1 MNLSLPDHYV
11 VGYFGFSGS
20 TSSPLVDS
28 TQMQVCEEWKPHKM
42 FIQVT
47 GNDIPP
53 LYLAVDVVQGIWELM
68 TDFHSVEF
76 SDHWESFP
84 SDKTQRNDNSG
95 LQCAGWQ
102 SEQVPEEVLQTRYP
116 SAVLDHPWTSE
127 TIMEYLDRWLY
138 PPQQFGD

>member
-1 MNLSLPDHYV
+1 MNLSLPDHYL

-28 TQMQVCEEWKPHKM
+28 TQMQVCEEWKPHKV
-42 FIQVT
+42 FIKLQVSYSST
-47 GNDIPP
+47 LVSCGCG
-53 LYLAVDVVQGIWELM
+53 AGIWGV
-68 TDFHSVEF
+68 DDRFSQCGF

-102 SEQVPEEVLQTRYP
+102 SEQVPEEVLRTKYP

-127 TIMEYLDRWLY
+127 TIMEYLDRWWY
-138 PPQQFGD
+138 PSQQFRD